1 MRNIFFLEKD
11 AFSEY
16 AFAVFDEMVKSF
28 FNLYSLHCFHGSRI
42 IWQKIDDD
50 NDDDDD
56 DADDN
61 DDDDDNALSIVA
73 HHLPP

>member
-16 AFAVFDEMVKSF
+16 AFAVLGEMVKSF

-56 DADDN
+56 ADDD